1 MTSLA
6 LTITETLRYRGKIGQ
21 WSWVLHRI
29 SGLGTLLFL
38 FLHVIDTSW
47 SVFYPDLY
55 RQAISEYQSP
65 LFTLGEFALVACV
78 IYHGINGFRIIL
90 LDWRPRWW
98 KYQQRAATIVMVV
111 TLLLLIPTFVIMGA
125 EAIRHYTSLAVF
137 DISTFKIPEILAD
150 NARFVAGAIGALI
163 FGLVV
168 SVIYSFIPGRTADGT
183 TLKRSRFDQIMWL
196 YMRISGVL
204 ILPLVFGHI
213 GMMHVIQGV
222 FHITTAGYVP
232 VGATSINQT
241 GSAVEFVSQR
251 WNTMFAGVFIW
262 RIYDIALLAFVVLH
276 GFYGLHYVMND
287 YVHNKRVNRGVQ
299 IAIFVTALTLLILG
313 SLAIINTLP
322 TDTAQMLAQA
332 AAQGK

>member
-6 LTITETLRYRGKIGQ
+6 LTITETLRYRGKLGQ

-78 IYHGINGFRIIL
+78 VYHGINGFRIIVF
-90 LDWRPRWW
+90 DWRPRWW
-98 KYQQRAATIVMVV
+98 KYQQRAAIIVLAI
-111 TLLLLIPTFVIMGA
+111 TLIILVPTFLIMAA
-125 EAIRHYTSLAVF
+125 EAIRHYTSLSVF
-137 DISTFKIPEILAD
+137 DISTFKIPEILSD
-150 NARFVAGAIGALI
+150 NARFAVGVIGALI
-163 FGLVV
+163 FGLIV
-168 SVIYSFIPGRTADGT
+168 SVIYSFIPGRTADSA
-183 TLKRSRFDQIMWL
+183 TLKRSRFDQIMWT

-204 ILPLVFGHI
+204 ILPLVFGHLA
-213 GMMHVIQGV
+213 MMHVIQGV
-222 FHITTAGYVP
+222 FHITTAGYTP
-232 VGATSINQT
+232 IGATGVNQT

-287 YVHNKRVNRGVQ
+287 YVHNKIVNRGVQ

-313 SLAIINTLP
+313 GLAIINTLP
-322 TDTAQMLAQA
+322 VDTAKMLAQA
-332 AAQGK
+332 GS